1 MTMQINSREKTNVG
15 KRYRSLSAERYAR
28 VLYEL
33 QIPKEA
39 VQESETIFS
48 ENPVLCQVFDS
59 PVVSREKKFR
69 LIDRIFPP
77 EIRNFLKT
85 ACRHQR
91 LDIAGEIFE
100 AYEAYCRE
108 QAHVVTA
115 VLSCV
120 EPPSREQLQKM
131 ETFLCGRYGA
141 EKAEIQ
147 VCRNESLIG
156 GFILRAGNDE
166 YDWSIKGRLDRLKQK
181 LTWR

>member
-1 MTMQINSREKTNVG
+1 MLAAGSG
-15 KRYRSLSAERYAR
+15 KRMGTKVHKQYLLMGGKP
-28 VLYEL
+28 VLYYSLKAFE
-33 QIPKEA
+33 
-39 VQESETIFS
+39 
-48 ENPVLCQVFDS
+48 DS
-59 PVVSREKKFR
+59 D
-69 LIDRIFPP
+69 LID
-77 EIRNFLKT
+77 EIILVT
-85 ACRHQR
+85 GS
-91 LDIAGEIFE
+91 GE
-100 AYEAYCRE
+100 EAYCRE

-147 VCRNESLIG
+147 VCRNESLMG

>member
-69 LIDRIFPP
+69 LIDRD
-77 EIRNFLKT
+77 RKS
-85 ACRHQR
+85 
-91 LDIAGEIFE
+91 
-100 AYEAYCRE
+100 
-108 QAHVVTA
+108 VV
-115 VLSCV
+115 
-120 EPPSREQLQKM
+120 
-131 ETFLCGRYGA
+131 
-141 EKAEIQ
+141 
-147 VCRNESLIG
+147 
-156 GFILRAGNDE
+156 
-166 YDWSIKGRLDRLKQK
+166 
-181 LTWR
+181 

>member
-1 MTMQINSREKTNVG
+1 MTMQINSGEKTNVG
-15 KRYRSLSAERYAR
+15 KRYRSLAAERYAR

-91 LDIAGEIFE
+91 LDIAEEIFE

-120 EPPSREQLQKM
+120 VPPSREQLQKM

-141 EKAEIQ
+141 EKAHIEIS
-147 VCRNESLIG
+147 RDEALLG
-156 GFILRAGNDE
+156 GFVLRVGSDE
-166 YDWSIKGRLDRLKQK
+166 YDWSVKGRLNRLEQRLK
-181 LTWR
+181 